1 MRHINPTKTA
11 LAVGTVTG
19 LWHFCWVALVGIG
32 WAKPVLDF
40 ILQLHFLTI
49 NYALAPFSIA
59 TAVSL
64 VVLTFAI
71 GAVFGLLFAF
81 IWNWMTFE
89 TAPQWERDTH
99 GPSALDQHS

>member
-1 MRHINPTKTA
+1 MRHISPAKTA
-11 LAVGTVTG
+11 LAVGTVIG

-49 NYALAPFSIA
+49 NYELAPFAIA
-59 TAVSL
+59 TAGSL

-71 GAVFGLLFAF
+71 GAVFGLVFALV
-81 IWNWMTFE
+81 WNWLTVE
-89 TAPQWERDTH
+89 NAPQWERDTPARSTLNQA
-99 GPSALDQHS
+99 G